1 MSSTAEQNKT
11 DNQCI
16 VEEKITKVTGDIQIR
31 KYIKGR
37 LLGKGGFAKCYEFT
51 NMETKQITAAKV
63 IPKKSL
69 VKSRAKQKLISEIKI
84 HKSLHHP
91 NIVNF
96 EHYFEDSENVYLL
109 IEICQNQTLNDL
121 LKRRKK
127 LTELEVQCYTIQI
140 IKALK
145 YLHNHRIIHRDLK
158 LGNLFINEK
167 MELKVGD
174 FGLATKL
181 EFDGERKRT
190 VCGTPNYIAP
200 EILEGKTG
208 HSFEVDIWSLGVIIY
223 TLIIGKPPFET
234 NNVKETYKRIK
245 NDNYS
250 FPENALISEP
260 SKELIQ
266 SILVLDPNKRPN
278 LDQILASDFFNM
290 GINVPKLLQPSTLAC
305 PPSLNYIKQFIPD
318 VGPNG
323 ILNNYKSKKKVYNNM
338 DGNDDIIS
346 DRTKLQ
352 SQQSIKMNNFGNN
365 PSNIN
370 NNESRPF
377 TTSGLYNI
385 TKSNT
390 NNIYQSNHH
399 GNLDN
404 KNDIWVKKWIDYSSK
419 YGLGYILSNGHV
431 GVYFNDSTKIIYR
444 PNGMNFIYVER
455 KPQERTE
462 IVTPHLL
469 SEEFNKDLNKKVI
482 LLQHFKAYLLEE
494 NKNNPIEKKE
504 SENID
509 MKNYVYVKKWMR
521 TKHAILFRLS
531 NKIVQ
536 VCFLD
541 QTEIILSSETRVVT
555 YVDKKGERLTFPL
568 SSALDS
574 NNNEM
579 TKRLRYTK
587 QILMHMLT
595 ARTQGNQNSQNGNN
609 NQTAS
614 STNKP

>member
-145 YLHNHRIIHRDLK
+145 YLHSHRIIHRDLK

-223 TLIIGKPPFET
+223 TLIIGKIPFET

-323 ILNNYKSKKKVYNNM
+323 ILNNYKSKKKVYNNV

-399 GNLDN
+399 GTLDN

-521 TKHAILFRLS
+521 TKHAIFFRLS
-531 NKIVQ
+531 NKIDQ
-536 VCFLD
+536 VL
-541 QTEIILSSETRVVT
+541 L
-555 YVDKKGERLTFPL
+555 
-568 SSALDS
+568 
-574 NNNEM
+574 
-579 TKRLRYTK
+579 LRANWNYF
-587 QILMHMLT
+587 IF
-595 ARTQGNQNSQNGNN
+595 
-609 NQTAS
+609 
-614 STNKP
+614 

>member
-37 LLGKGGFAKCYEFT
+37 LLGKGGFAKCYELT

-234 NNVKETYKRIK
+234 NNVKETYKKIK

-250 FPENALISEP
+250 FP
-260 SKELIQ
+260 
-266 SILVLDPNKRPN
+266 
-278 LDQILASDFFNM
+278 
-290 GINVPKLLQPSTLAC
+290 
-305 PPSLNYIKQFIPD
+305 
-318 VGPNG
+318 
-323 ILNNYKSKKKVYNNM
+323 
-338 DGNDDIIS
+338 
-346 DRTKLQ
+346 
-352 SQQSIKMNNFGNN
+352 
-365 PSNIN
+365 
-370 NNESRPF
+370 
-377 TTSGLYNI
+377 
-385 TKSNT
+385 
-390 NNIYQSNHH
+390 
-399 GNLDN
+399 
-404 KNDIWVKKWIDYSSK
+404 
-419 YGLGYILSNGHV
+419 
-431 GVYFNDSTKIIYR
+431 
-444 PNGMNFIYVER
+444 
-455 KPQERTE
+455 
-462 IVTPHLL
+462 
-469 SEEFNKDLNKKVI
+469 
-482 LLQHFKAYLLEE
+482 
-494 NKNNPIEKKE
+494 
-504 SENID
+504 
-509 MKNYVYVKKWMR
+509 
-521 TKHAILFRLS
+521 
-531 NKIVQ
+531 
-536 VCFLD
+536 
-541 QTEIILSSETRVVT
+541 
-555 YVDKKGERLTFPL
+555 
-568 SSALDS
+568 
-574 NNNEM
+574 
-579 TKRLRYTK
+579 
-587 QILMHMLT
+587 
-595 ARTQGNQNSQNGNN
+595 
-609 NQTAS
+609 
-614 STNKP
+614 

>member
-1 MSSTAEQNKT
+1 MNNNEWVDDKE
-11 DNQCI
+11 I
-16 VEEKITKVTGDIQIR
+16 IKEKIIKITGETEIV
-31 KYIKGR
+31 KYLKGTF
-37 LLGKGGFAKCYEFT
+37 LGRGGFAKCYIFQNLST
-51 NMETKQITAAKV
+51 NKITAAK
-63 IPKKSL
+63 IIAKSSL
-69 VKSRAKQKLISEIKI
+69 GKSREKQKLINEIKI
-84 HKSLHHP
+84 HKALHHN
-91 NIVNF
+91 NIVHF
-96 EHYFEDSENVYLL
+96 EHYFEDNDNVFLL
-109 IEICQNQTLNDL
+109 LELCSNKSLNEL
-121 LKRRKK
+121 LKRRKI
-127 LTELEVQCYTIQI
+127 LTELEVQVYVLQI

-145 YLHNHRIIHRDLK
+145 YLHSHRIIHRDLK

-278 LDQILASDFFNM
+278 LDQILVSDFFNM

-323 ILNNYKSKKKVYNNM
+323 ILNNYKSKKKVYNNV

>member
-1 MSSTAEQNKT
+1 MSSTADQNKT

-145 YLHNHRIIHRDLK
+145 YLHSHRIIHRDLK

-323 ILNNYKSKKKVYNNM
+323 ILNNYKSKKKVYNNV

>member
-145 YLHNHRIIHRDLK
+145 YLHSHRIIHRDLK

-323 ILNNYKSKKKVYNNM
+323 ILNNYKSKKKVYNNV

>member
-51 NMETKQITAAKV
+51 NMETKQVTAAKV

-145 YLHNHRIIHRDLK
+145 YLHSHRIIHRDLK

-208 HSFEVDIWSLGVIIY
+208 HSFEVDVWSLGVIIY

-278 LDQILASDFFNM
+278 LDQILVSDFFNM
-290 GINVPKLLQPSTLAC
+290 GISVPKLLQPSTLAC
-305 PPSLNYIKQFIPD
+305 PPSLNYIKQYIPD

-323 ILNNYKSKKKVYNNM
+323 ILNNYKSKKKNYNNM
-338 DGNDDIIS
+338 DGNDDIIT

-352 SQQSIKMNNFGNN
+352 SQQSIKMNNLGNN

-509 MKNYVYVKKWMR
+509 IKNYVYVKKWMR

-555 YVDKKGERLTFPL
+555 YVDKKGERLIFPL

-595 ARTQGNQNSQNGNN
+595 ARTQGNQNAQNGNN